1 MNTSSMEAPSPAPSS
16 NVVVPA
22 QELIKYTSSC
32 SLIDNVLS
40 IKVID
45 NITSSVYKRRLD
57 RQSPFWKEDGK
68 YFQNDIHKLYDMLE
82 LCFTGKNE
90 HITLGSGIDW
100 KYTIEENGYILLY
113 INYEGLFGFTVT
125 IKIPKENTE
134 IDQLRKKISDLQT
147 ELEDCKINF
156 EKRLSEMESQ
166 LLTSSNSIPR
176 ERERRR

>member
-45 NITSSVYKRRLD
+45 NITNSVYKRRLD

-68 YFQNDIHKLYDMLE
+68 YFQNRV
-82 LCFTGKNE
+82 FTCDQ
-90 HITLGSGIDW
+90 TL
-100 KYTIEENGYILLY
+100 
-113 INYEGLFGFTVT
+113 
-125 IKIPKENTE
+125 
-134 IDQLRKKISDLQT
+134 
-147 ELEDCKINF
+147 
-156 EKRLSEMESQ
+156 
-166 LLTSSNSIPR
+166 
-176 ERERRR
+176 